1 LASTTTQQ
9 SNHHRVTKIAS
20 LFVKTL
26 AKPVSKR
33 IKTEFSKYEVTQ
45 RLLVRIGQL
54 NHSVT
59 SRMEIWSAGYKIRTI
74 SPLAEE
80 KALKDGAEFVGEFF
94 VLSVSLTLVLLEY
107 NRSAQKEAEKA
118 EGRRA
123 EAVAER
129 KELQRKLR
137 ALDLR
142 LHALENTVEKNSQS
156 IFAVLHGGGKYKPP
170 PKGKLVKIVDDDID
184 FSDDDDD
191 DDDDD
196 AVVNNSKAKKD
207 VATTTATSTNATRSP
222 PAAPSAMTEGQ
233 LPAEQQQQ
241 QRTAGKPWWWPW

>member
-1 LASTTTQQ
+1 
-9 SNHHRVTKIAS
+9 VTKIAS

-54 NHSVT
+54 NHNIT

-74 SPLAEE
+74 SPIAEE
-80 KALKDGAEFVGEFF
+80 KALKEGTEFVGEFF
-94 VLSVSLTLVLLEY
+94 VLSVSITLVILEY

-118 EGRRA
+118 DGRRA
-123 EAVAER
+123 VAAAER

-142 LHALENTVEKNSQS
+142 LHALEHTVEKNSQS
-156 IFAVLHGGGKYKPP
+156 IFAVLHGGAHYKPP

-191 DDDDD
+191 DDDAAAA
-196 AVVNNSKAKKD
+196 AVVNTSKAKKD
-207 VATTTATSTNATRSP
+207 VATATATTTATTTTSATRAP
-222 PAAPSAMTEGQ
+222 PAAPIAVTEGP
-233 LPAEQQQQ
+233 LPGEQPQQQQ
-241 QRTAGKPWWWPW
+241 QPTAGKTWWWPW